1 MTLEKKEINLIK
13 KLSKMKITTIML
25 ILKVS
30 EIVMNWQMG
39 KKAIRRLQ
47 HLPVMDNQ
55 ELFMK
60 IQMPQETSGENVMTL
75 LN

>member
-60 IQMPQETSGENVMTL
+60 IQTLQETSG
-75 LN
+75 